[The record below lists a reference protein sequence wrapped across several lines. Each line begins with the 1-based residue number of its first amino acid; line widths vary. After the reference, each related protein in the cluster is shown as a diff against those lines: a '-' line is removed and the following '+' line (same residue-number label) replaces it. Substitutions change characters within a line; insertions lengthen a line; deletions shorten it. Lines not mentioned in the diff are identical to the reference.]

1 MQSFKDFG
9 AGPKSVEDIVYSE
22 LLPLT
27 EAFEHHVD
35 LPFDCKDVVS
45 YAVSNIICTV
55 VFGER

>member
-9 AGPKSVEDIVYSE
+9 AGPKSVEEILYSE

-27 EAFEHHVD
+27 EAFFNHVG
-35 LPFDCKDVVS
+35 LTFDCKDVVS
-45 YAVSNIICTV
+45 YAVSNIINTL